1 MNVSTLRNQLHQYLE
16 TASDKKVKAIYTIFE
31 SDLKNSIDFTQD
43 LKNELDMRH
52 ASYLD
57 GSAIMFTAE
66 ESKAKINSI
75 LSKAKGI

>member
-43 LKNELDMRH
+43 LKDELDLRH
-52 ASYLD
+52 SSYLD
-57 GSAIMFTAE
+57 GSAKMFTAE
-66 ESKAKINSI
+66 ESRTRINSI
-75 LSKAKGI
+75 LSKATGI